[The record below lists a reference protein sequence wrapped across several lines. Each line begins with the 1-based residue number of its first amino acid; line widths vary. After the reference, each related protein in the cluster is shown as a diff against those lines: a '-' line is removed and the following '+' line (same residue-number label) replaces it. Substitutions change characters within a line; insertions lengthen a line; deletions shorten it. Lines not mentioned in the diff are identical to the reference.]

1 MRKTRIKITTHL
13 AVLFLAMIWQST
25 VTLATL
31 QNDASVILG
40 EYYFGQDLVLAY
52 TRQGLFRVTN
62 EGWHLIYPIVQET
75 RVSLGGA
82 VYLYQDST
90 AEIRRSLDG
99 GETWT
104 LAGTFPFTDSKSS
117 ESFSASPITNTIFV
131 GVGYSFTE
139 TGPLKGIYKSTDAG
153 TTWHKV
159 LEDRNAGIVTFSPN
173 FANDGIAFT
182 HFMSYKHTSG
192 FWKTEDW
199 GETWFPSNEG
209 LATGMSLTGYTLS
222 VSPGFAQDQM
232 LFAISDL
239 GTYKSANGG
248 TSWFTVGDLPGYL
261 PINIAISPNY
271 DSDQTLLTGDYDEGL
286 FLSQD
291 GGESWQSLN
300 FPASPRYVG
309 IRQAVPY
316 GPWPNP
322 FTPTSPGLHRL
333 YLPIVNIEPSRLEF
347 WVLGFHPAEATYPR
361 LYRSLDYGATWEE
374 VHVFEPLQWLY
385 LPLVCQE

>member
-1 MRKTRIKITTHL
+1 M
-13 AVLFLAMIWQST
+13 
-25 VTLATL
+25 
-31 QNDASVILG
+31 
-40 EYYFGQDLVLAY
+40 
-52 TRQGLFRVTN
+52 
-62 EGWHLIYPIVQET
+62 
-75 RVSLGGA
+75 
-82 VYLYQDST
+82 
-90 AEIRRSLDG
+90 
-99 GETWT
+99 
-104 LAGTFPFTDSKSS
+104 
-117 ESFSASPITNTIFV
+117 
-131 GVGYSFTE
+131 
-139 TGPLKGIYKSTDAG
+139 
-153 TTWHKV
+153 

-239 GTYKSANGG
+239 GTYKSTNGG
-248 TSWFTVGDLPGYL
+248 ASWFAIGDLPGYL

-271 DSDQTLLTGDYDEGL
+271 DSDRTLLTGDYDEGL

-322 FTPTSPGLHRL
+322 FTPTPPGLHRL
-333 YLPIVNIEPSRLEF
+333 YLPIVNIEPSGLEF
-347 WVLGFHPAEATYPR
+347 WVLGFHPAEATYHR
-361 LYRSLDYGATWEE
+361 LYRSLDYGATWKEIC
-374 VHVFEPLQWLY
+374 VFEPLQWLY